1 MQIQAVQADIT
12 SLSVDAIVNAANT
25 SLLGGGGVD
34 GAIHRKGGKAI
45 LEACVAIRNRQ
56 GGCKVGEAVLTTAGN
71 LPAKWVIHTVAPV
84 WNGGEAGER
93 PLLEACY
100 QKSCELA
107 VQNACKTLAFPNLGT
122 GIYKFPKQEAV
133 TVVLEWLKK
142 LPASLHQSLEKL
154 IFVCFEP
161 ENLRLYASA
170 LQTYSENTLQTIIE
184 PDFAPAGLRGDRYF
198 WIAFHRLAEN
208 FYLPDTLPDFEQ
220 ALAGI
225 FETLTGK
232 SADVGGHIFVEAYN
246 KGGMSSG
253 LVSTEMW
260 KMQGI
265 PQLVKNFRIKKGL

>member
-1 MQIQAVQADIT
+1 
-12 SLSVDAIVNAANT
+12 
-25 SLLGGGGVD
+25 
-34 GAIHRKGGKAI
+34 
-45 LEACVAIRNRQ
+45 
-56 GGCKVGEAVLTTAGN
+56 VGEAVLTTAGN

-93 PLLEACY
+93 QLLEACY
-100 QKSCELA
+100 ENSCALA
-107 VQNACKTLAFPNLGT
+107 VKNACKTLAFPNLGT

-133 TVVLEWLKK
+133 MVVLEWLKK
-142 LPASLHQSLEKL
+142 LPLSIHQGLDEL
-154 IFVCFEP
+154 IFVCFDP
-161 ENLRLYASA
+161 ENLHLYETA
-170 LQTYSENTLQTIIE
+170 LQTYSENTLSAILE
-184 PDFAPAGLRGDRYF
+184 PDFAPTGLRGDRHF

-208 FYLPDTLPDFEQ
+208 LHLPDTLSGFEQ

-232 SADVGGHIFVEAYN
+232 SADTEGHIFVESYN

-265 PQLVKNFRIKKGL
+265 PHLIKNFRIKKGL